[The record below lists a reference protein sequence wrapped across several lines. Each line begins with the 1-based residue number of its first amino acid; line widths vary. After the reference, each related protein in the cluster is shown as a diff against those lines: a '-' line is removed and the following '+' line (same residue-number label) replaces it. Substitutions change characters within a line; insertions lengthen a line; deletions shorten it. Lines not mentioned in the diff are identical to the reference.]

1 MFQNLLASA
10 ILTAAAMIAQ
20 AGDVRDVLE
29 KFRTVRPQESDLAVY
44 RLDWSPT
51 LSEAKARAAR
61 EHRPVFL
68 ILVTNSFGN
77 IYTGHC

>member
-1 MFQNLLASA
+1 MFQHMLASA
-10 ILTAAAMIAQ
+10 IVTGSAMLAQ
-20 AGDVRDVLE
+20 ADDRQDVLE
-29 KFRTVRPQESDLAVY
+29 KFRNVRPQEADLAIY
-44 RLDWSPT
+44 GLDWSPT
-51 LSEAKARAAR
+51 LKDAKERAAR